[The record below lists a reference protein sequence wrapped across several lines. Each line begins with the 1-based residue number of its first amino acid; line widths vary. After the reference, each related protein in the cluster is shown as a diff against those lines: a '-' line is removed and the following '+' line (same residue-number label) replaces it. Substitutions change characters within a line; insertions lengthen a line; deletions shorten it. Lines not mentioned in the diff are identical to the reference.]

1 MVAVDR
7 KLDFEIVSPE
17 RLLLS
22 EPVDMAVIPGSEGD
36 FGVLVDHSLMIATLR
51 PGVIEVW
58 QGEQVTER
66 LFVAGGF
73 AEVTGDRCTVLA
85 DEAVRV
91 DEIDA
96 ATVQAELEKLRGE
109 IDAAETDERPNSR
122 PRERPSI
129 DGGARP
135 TARRAFSLSLL
146 GPGVRSAL
154 DSWTYDLRP
163 FRRSARPIGL
173 SAGADCEPEGAPY
186 SGPRPR
192 RPAALGHGRA
202 GAGAR
207 GREIRF
213 RRFGPVPGLPDDHRG

>member
-7 KLDFEIVSPE
+7 KFDFEIVSPE

-91 DEIDA
+91 NEIDA
-96 ATVQAELEKLRGE
+96 AAVQAELEKLRGE
-109 IDAAETDERPNSR
+109 IDAAETDEEKRIATDR
-122 PRERPSI
+122 FAIAE
-129 DGGARP
+129 AKL
-135 TARRAFSLSLL
+135 AA
-146 GPGVRSAL
+146 
-154 DSWTYDLRP
+154 
-163 FRRSARPIGL
+163 
-173 SAGADCEPEGAPY
+173 AGKTI
-186 SGPRPR
+186 
-192 RPAALGHGRA
+192 H
-202 GAGAR
+202 
-207 GREIRF
+207 
-213 RRFGPVPGLPDDHRG
+213 